1 MIPERKKFCRS
12 RKASGTEKSLFEDE
26 ALEAIWEMAED
37 GEVNF
42 TDLISEIGN
51 EKEILDMQKDG
62 LITIKEEK
70 VHFTEKGRYRARDI
84 TRRHLLAERLFA
96 DVLALKDYEEDACLF
111 EHAISPEV
119 EEAICTF
126 LGHPPTCPHGRAI
139 PRGNCC
145 RLYVREVKPLVH
157 PLTDLEVGTA
167 AEVVFIT
174 TPAMEKLTAIGLM
187 PGGIIRL
194 QQKKPSYVLAIDQTT
209 IAIDEEIA
217 KGIYVK
223 K

>member
-1 MIPERKKFCRS
+1 MMPEKKKFCRS
-12 RKASGTEKSLFEDE
+12 RTSSGTEKSMFEDE

-42 TDLISEIGN
+42 TDLINEIGN
-51 EKEILDMQKDG
+51 EKEVLEMQEDG
-62 LITIKEEK
+62 LIIIKEEK
-70 VHFTEKGRYRARDI
+70 VHFTEKGRFRARDI

-96 DVLALKDYEEDACLF
+96 DVLSLKNYEEDACLF
-111 EHAISPEV
+111 EHVISPEV

-145 RLYVREVKPLVH
+145 RLYTREVKPLVQ
-157 PLTDLEVGTA
+157 PLADMEVGTTA
-167 AEVVFIT
+167 KVVFIT

-187 PGGIIRL
+187 PGGTVKL
-194 QQKKPSYVLAIDQTT
+194 QQKKPSYVVGIDETT